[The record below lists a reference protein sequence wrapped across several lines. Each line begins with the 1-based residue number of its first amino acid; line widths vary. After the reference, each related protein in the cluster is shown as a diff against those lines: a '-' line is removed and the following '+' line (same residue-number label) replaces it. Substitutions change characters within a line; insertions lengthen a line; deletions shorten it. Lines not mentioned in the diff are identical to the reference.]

1 MLDHEQTGQ
10 NMNVLNNNEYE
21 VTVRECCRMNSEEKD
36 GPLICRSLNGTLF
49 DFFSSFGSRSSSNG
63 PFHRLWFSLTALA
76 QLLL

>member
-36 GPLICRSLNGTLF
+36 GPVNERVRKVWKKPWTE
-49 DFFSSFGSRSSSNG
+49 FS
-63 PFHRLWFSLTALA
+63 
-76 QLLL
+76 